1 MDVSTLSNL
10 KIIRTTFGLKV
21 EVGIRLEWL
30 RSAVTKL
37 RYKPLSQRQTWR
49 RHAGPFDTRLN
60 DANAKASCKY
70 IFAENNRRVRAVPTI
85 A

>member
-10 KIIRTTFGLKV
+10 KIILTTFGLKV
-21 EVGIRLEWL
+21 EEGIRLKRL

-37 RYKPLSQRQTWR
+37 KYKPLSQRQTWR
-49 RHAGPFDTRLN
+49 RHAGSFDTRLN

-70 IFAENNRRVRAVPTI
+70 IFAENSRSVRAAPAV